1 MQPWED
7 CQEKSTQ
14 ELGKASQ
21 GKDWGGYQCISHE
34 NITMHRC
41 LQETS
46 CSFYIPNIRTV
57 LKQRLRQKN
66 HTWARE
72 EKCCSVA
79 EWPKV
84 FFLDQSKLCIS
95 FEHQGARVWSESEVA
110 QYPRCL
116 KSSVKLLQSVMIWG
130 AVSPAGVGGGRVH
143 CVLTSPSQ
151 HSIYQEVTLF
161 LHLLTSFMETPIS
174 LSSRT

>member
-1 MQPWED
+1 
-7 CQEKSTQ
+7 
-14 ELGKASQ
+14 
-21 GKDWGGYQCISHE
+21 
-34 NITMHRC
+34 MHRC

-66 HTWARE
+66 HTRARE

-95 FEHQGARVWSESEVA
+95 FEHQGPRVWSESEVA

-151 HSIYQEVTLF
+151 HSISTRR
-161 LHLLTSFMETPIS
+161 S
-174 LSSRT
+174 LYSSTF

>member
-1 MQPWED
+1 
-7 CQEKSTQ
+7 
-14 ELGKASQ
+14 
-21 GKDWGGYQCISHE
+21 
-34 NITMHRC
+34 MHRC

-46 CSFYIPNIRTV
+46 CSFYIHNIRTV

-72 EKCCSVA
+72 EKYWSVA

-84 FFLDQSKLCIS
+84 FFLDHSKLCIS
-95 FEHQGARVWSESEVA
+95 FEHQGPRVWRKSEVA

-130 AVSPAGVGGGRVH
+130 AVSPAWFGGGRVH

-151 HSIYQEVTLF
+151 HSIYQVVTLF